1 MAAPPENWG
10 VECAHLVADLERV
23 CDHLMILVA
32 SRVRLTGDVERLLA
46 THQLLSGPSCDTD
59 RLPAELHIVQES
71 HTDRQ
76 STLLVRIEAPILDP
90 AWTVGQ
96 ISLEDLVLAY
106 MSQARAG
113 ASNGQNERGRL
124 TGVPR

>member
-1 MAAPPENWG
+1 
-10 VECAHLVADLERV
+10 VLSSHLVADLERV
-23 CDHLMILVA
+23 CDHLIILVA
-32 SRVRLTGDVERLLA
+32 SRVRLTGDVDQLLA
-46 THQLLSGPSCDTD
+46 THHLLTGPRRDTD
-59 RLPAELHIVQES
+59 RLPADLHVVQES

-76 STLLVRIEAPILDP
+76 STLLVRTEAPILDP

-113 ASNGQNERGRL
+113 ASNNGHGRL